1 MRGQVELG
9 TRRIDIA
16 NWWNEHHEEF
26 TRTLRR
32 GKDYE
37 WRSDRE
43 FGRYV
48 EHKTSQRG
56 P

>member
-1 MRGQVELG
+1 M
-9 TRRIDIA
+9 
-16 NWWNEHHEEF
+16 NPK
-26 TRTLRR
+26 R
-32 GKDYE
+32 GKGYE